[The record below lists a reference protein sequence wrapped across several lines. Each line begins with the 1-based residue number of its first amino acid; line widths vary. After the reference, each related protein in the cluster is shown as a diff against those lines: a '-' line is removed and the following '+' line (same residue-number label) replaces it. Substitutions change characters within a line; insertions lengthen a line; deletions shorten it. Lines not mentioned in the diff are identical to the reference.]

1 LNSDADTNSRSSPT
15 TQPASSGPRH
25 TAGEGRRRG
34 DPPKLPVSP
43 STQALFLDVD
53 GTLLPIAP
61 HPDAV
66 RVPPTLLTLLEAL
79 NARVGG
85 ALALV
90 SGRSLADIDALFAP
104 LRLPAAGV
112 HGLERR
118 DADGT
123 VHRSDTTSLLRPLR
137 GPLTDFVGARKGLLL
152 EDKQHSLA
160 LHYRAA
166 PEHEAEAEAFLRG
179 LAAAVPELEVTRGKM
194 VLEVKPAGVDKGTA
208 VAAFLMEPPFAGRRP
223 VYIGDDVTDEDA
235 FAAVN
240 AAGGLSIRVG
250 TAAATAATHFLSDEA
265 AVHDW
270 LRGWLAET
278 GEETGR

>member
-1 LNSDADTNSRSSPT
+1 MSSDADTNATPSPAT
-15 TQPASSGPRH
+15 EPASSGPRRS
-25 TAGEGRRRG
+25 AGAGRCRG
-34 DPPKLPVSP
+34 EHPKLPAAP
-43 STQALFLDVD
+43 SAQALFLDVD

-66 RVPPTLLTLLEAL
+66 RVPPPLIALLEDL
-79 NARVGG
+79 NARIGG

-90 SGRSLADIDALFAP
+90 SGRSLANLDRLFAP

-118 DADGT
+118 GADGI
-123 VHRSDTTSLLRPLR
+123 VHTGDTASLLQPLR
-137 GPLTDFVGARKGLLL
+137 GPLADFAGARQGLLV

-166 PEHEAEAEAFLRG
+166 PTYDAEAEAFLRD
-179 LAAAVPELEVTRGKM
+179 LAAAAPGLEVTRGKM

-208 VAAFLMEPPFAGRRP
+208 IVAFLAEPPFAGRHP

-250 TAAATAATHFLSDEA
+250 AAAATAATHRLADEA

-270 LRGWLAET
+270 LRGWLTEP
-278 GEETGR
+278 GKDMGR